1 MLDSHWWKNE
11 AASSYADEAVTSLE
25 VCERRLVAACSLD
38 FMKVQGRSGHHG
50 IEWKEERGQEPNS
63 DTSPKA
69 AGSHHPL
76 VRPHAVPG
84 M

>member
-1 MLDSHWWKNE
+1 M
-11 AASSYADEAVTSLE
+11 AT
-25 VCERRLVAACSLD
+25 CSLD
-38 FMKVQGRSGHHG
+38 FLKVQGRSGHHG
-50 IEWKEERGQEPNS
+50 IEWEEERGQEPNS

-84 M
+84 V